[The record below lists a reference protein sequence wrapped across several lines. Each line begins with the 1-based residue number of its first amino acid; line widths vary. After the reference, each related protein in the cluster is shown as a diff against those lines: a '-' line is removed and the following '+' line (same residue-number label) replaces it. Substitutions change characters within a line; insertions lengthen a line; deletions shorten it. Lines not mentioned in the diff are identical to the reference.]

1 MIFMG
6 TQWIPYNKIEEWQKI
21 FLKVAGKTLPP
32 GIKKWQVF
40 GCDDGVCGLKGYN
53 LIFTE
58 KGKVDEAT
66 IEIVKQIMPFYEIE
80 GFGWKLEPLMSMSD
94 ALTLL
99 GKK

>member
-6 TQWIPYNKIEEWQKI
+6 TGWIPFSKREEWQKI
-21 FLKVAGKTLPP
+21 YNRVTPKALPP
-32 GIKKWQVF
+32 GIKKWQSF
-40 GCDDGVCGLKGYN
+40 GCSDGECGLKNYN

-58 KGKVDEAT
+58 KEKVDEAC
-66 IEIVKQIMPFYEIE
+66 IEISKLMMPYYEIE

-94 ALTLL
+94 ALTLW